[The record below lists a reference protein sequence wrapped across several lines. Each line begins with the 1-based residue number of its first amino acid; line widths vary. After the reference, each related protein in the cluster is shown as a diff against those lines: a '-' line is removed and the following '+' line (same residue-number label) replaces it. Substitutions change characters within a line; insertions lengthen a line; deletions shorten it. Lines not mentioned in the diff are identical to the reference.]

1 MRFPSRVRRGVAPLV
16 VAAAGVAVGI
26 ALHTPDVRSQG
37 AVRRVEQQSN
47 TTVRLTAVSA
57 PLPNVAW
64 VAGNNGTFLR
74 TTDVGHTWTASVVPG
89 AERLD
94 FRDVHAVDANVAYL
108 LAAGSG
114 AQSKIYKT
122 TDGGATWQLQYTNP
136 DSAGFYDCFDFF
148 TATQGLVIGDA
159 IGEEMAMLA
168 TTNGG
173 ARWARV
179 APMSLP
185 PPMPGEASFAS
196 SGTCLT
202 VRPNGRAWIGT
213 TKGRVLRSTDFG
225 KTWRPSL
232 TPITVTDST
241 GVASVA
247 FRDNNNGMAFGGY
260 GGAQG
265 DVLLAVSTDGGA
277 SWTARTRPLERSG
290 VYAGAWVR
298 DPAFPTAVA
307 VGPKGIAFSRDM
319 GVTWTQ
325 IDTLGYWGLGFAPGN
340 RGWAV
345 GGNGRIVR
353 LEGF

>member
-1 MRFPSRVRRGVAPLV
+1 VHQFSNFRRFLVPVGVTG
-16 VAAAGVAVGI
+16 AAALGAVLQ
-26 ALHTPDVRSQG
+26 APDARSQG
-37 AVRRVEQQSN
+37 AIRRVEQQSN

-57 PLPNVAW
+57 PMPNVAW

-74 TTDVGHTWTASVVPG
+74 TTDVGHTWTAGTVPG

-94 FRDVHAVDANVAYL
+94 FRDVHAVDASTAYL

-114 AQSKIYKT
+114 AQSRIFKT
-122 TDGGATWQLQYTNP
+122 TDGGATWRLQYTNP
-136 DSAGFYDCFDFF
+136 DSAGFYDCLDFF
-148 TATQGLVIGDA
+148 NPSQGLVIGDA
-159 IGEEMAMLA
+159 IGEEMALLS
-168 TTNGG
+168 TTDSGT
-173 ARWARV
+173 RWARV

-225 KTWRPSL
+225 RTWRPSL
-232 TPITVTDST
+232 TPITVNDST
-241 GVASVA
+241 GVSSVA

-260 GGAQG
+260 GAAEG
-265 DVLLAVSTDGGA
+265 DVLLAVTTDGGA
-277 SWTARTRPLERSG
+277 SWTARARPLARSG

-298 DPAFPTAVA
+298 DAGMPTAVA

-319 GVTWTQ
+319 GLTWTQ